1 MYPNV
6 RNKKDCLHCGN
17 ETADYCEKCYQDL
30 ISENARL
37 QWVETHNK
45 KEFERLINKL
55 RKDIDEQEEYIKDL
69 EHIRDC
75 YYNEIAARYR
85 RTQNI

>member
-17 ETADYCEKCYQDL
+17 ETADYCETCYQKL

-37 QWVETHNK
+37 GLDIVKIK
-45 KEFERLINKL
+45 KAWDEWKR
-55 RKDIDEQEEYIKDL
+55 EQEEYIKDL

-75 YYNEIAARYR
+75 YYNEIAARY
-85 RTQNI
+85 I